1 MYTDGMKRDEV
12 IATLQNHR
20 AELQRRGVVHAALF
34 GSVARD
40 EARADSDIDIM
51 IDIDPQTGDGMSIY
65 DYVNLKRFMERRI
78 WNTVR
83 DALHELEAAVRQELD
98 GLPGSPE

>member
-12 IATLQNHR
+12 IAPLQNHR

-51 IDIDPQTGDGMSIY
+51 IDIDPENQMGVFEFVGLQRYIGGFFDRPVDVVEQAG
-65 DYVNLKRFMERRI
+65 LKALIRPS
-78 WNTVR
+78 VLA
-83 DALHELEAAVRQELD
+83 DAVYAF
-98 GLPGSPE
+98 

>member
-1 MYTDGMKRDEV
+1 M
-12 IATLQNHR
+12 
-20 AELQRRGVVHAALF
+20 VHAALF

-65 DYVNLKRFMERRI
+65 DYVNLKRFIGDFFEGPVDVIDSQGLRPLVKPSVMA
-78 WNTVR
+78 
-83 DALHELEAAVRQELD
+83 DAIYAF
-98 GLPGSPE
+98 